1 MAKTYRKYKEQSH
14 RSYNSRLKKSMQ
26 EKERY
31 SEHDL
36 GYDYKISG
44 KQRWKR
50 DVSTDFDDH
59 EF

>member
-14 RSYNSRLKKSMQ
+14 RSYNSKLKKSMQ

-31 SEHDL
+31 SK
-36 GYDYKISG
+36 YDIGEYKISG

-50 DVSTDFDDH
+50 DVSTDFDDN